1 MSLHT
6 PGNRLSLDRR
16 TASKWGAMSILVG
29 LTGLGGPGCGGHPG
43 DFASS
48 TAEPLGVTRTYFIAA
63 DEVVWDYA
71 PLGFNNITG
80 QPFDDVANVYVQNGP
95 DRIGSR
101 YVKALYREYT
111 NNSFSTLKPRPAQW
125 QHLGFL
131 GPVIRA
137 AVGDTIVVNFKN
149 NTTRPVGIHPHGVF
163 YNKNAEGAPYNDGTS
178 GGNKAD
184 DAVPPGNRFTYRW
197 QVPERAGPGPADGSS
212 VFWMYH
218 SHTDEVADTYAGL
231 MGPLIIA
238 AAGRADA
245 NAVPTDVDRE
255 LVAEFMVSSENQS
268 PYLQQNI
275 DTFAGDPGSVD
286 PDDEDFQE
294 SNQMHVING
303 YVFGNGGLSLNMNRG
318 QRVRWYLMGMGT
330 EVDLHSPHWHG
341 NTLLIDGHRQDVT
354 ELLPASLKTADMVP
368 DDPGTWLFHC
378 HVGDHITAGMLA
390 LYLVNP

>member
-1 MSLHT
+1 LAASL
-6 PGNRLSLDRR
+6 
-16 TASKWGAMSILVG
+16 LVG
-29 LTGLGGPGCGGHPG
+29 LVGLGAPGCGGHPG
-43 DFASS
+43 DFAESDES
-48 TAEPLGVTRTYFIAA
+48 ALGVTRTYFIAA

-95 DRIGSR
+95 DRIGSK
-101 YVKALYREYT
+101 YLKALYREYT
-111 NNSFSTLKPRPAQW
+111 DGTFTHLKPRAPEW

-149 NTTRPVGIHPHGVF
+149 NTTRPVSIHPHGVF

-178 GGNKAD
+178 GANKDD
-184 DAVPPGNRFTYRW
+184 DAVPPGTKFTYRW
-197 QVPERAGPGPADGSS
+197 QVPDRAGPGPADGSS

-231 MGPLIIA
+231 MGPLIISA
-238 AAGRADA
+238 RDKC
-245 NAVPTDVDRE
+245 NSDAVPNDVDRE
-255 LVAEFMVSSENQS
+255 IVAEFMVSSENQS

-275 DTFAGDPGSVD
+275 DMFAGDPGRVD

-303 YVFGNGGLSLNMNRG
+303 YVFGNGGSNSMSMRRG
-318 QRVRWYLMGMGT
+318 QRVRWYMMGMGT
-330 EVDLHSPHWHG
+330 EVDLHTPHWHG
-341 NTLLIDGHRQDVT
+341 NTLLVDGHRQDVI
-354 ELLPASLKTADMVP
+354 ELLPASLRAVDMKP

-390 LYLVNP
+390 LYTVNP